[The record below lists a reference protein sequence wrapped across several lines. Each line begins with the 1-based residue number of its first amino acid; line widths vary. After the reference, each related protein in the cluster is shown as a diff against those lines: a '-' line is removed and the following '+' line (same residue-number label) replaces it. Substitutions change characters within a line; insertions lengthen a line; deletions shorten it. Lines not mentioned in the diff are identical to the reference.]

1 MERLRSLIELEKIS
15 QTDAEKLLH
24 LIPDSFCQHRSW
36 GYGQVK
42 KWDLVSEGITVDFES
57 KAAHVLQFEFAAQ
70 SLTPLFEEHIYALKR
85 TDLDR
90 VKKMAQEEP
99 LALIELVIK
108 SLGSSATS
116 SAIEKM
122 LCPDVISASSWKKWW
137 EATRRAMKKEDRFVI
152 PLSKTTPLK
161 VLETSQNKKITLT
174 EAAEVKGLLPQ
185 LDAAEALLLQATKLK
200 QEKGAL
206 EIFIRLIESSLRK
219 ITSSQKAQALKLVLV
234 RDELAKIAGIEP
246 GIPTIQII
254 HEVERDLGSFIVGL
268 STERQLAVL
277 RAIKE
282 AEPYTWAAAVL
293 KLLNVASAR
302 LAGVI
307 RDFFRQ
313 ENQWDVFLEG
323 VKRSAREQSLSSEV
337 LAWILKNRKG
347 DFKSFIEPRLFNT
360 LIAAI
365 EQDQIG
371 DRKSVKLR
379 DLVLSDKTLLTDLV
393 KEADLDAVRDVTR
406 GLILTAVFD
415 EMDKR
420 SLLARLIKLYPEV
433 QDIVNSASQKGRA
446 ATRAKEETDI
456 AAAQEA
462 LIVSWESL
470 EKRKLELD
478 DLIQKKIPANTQ
490 EIAVA
495 RSYGDLRENS
505 EFKFAKEQQRVLSR
519 RRAELEQEILRAKG
533 TDFRQVDTSHV
544 GVGTRVTLK
553 SDQGEETYTILGAWD
568 GNPEKKILSYLTP
581 LAKALQGKKVG
592 EKATIPGAEGQDK
605 KITIQKIEPFV
616 KD

>member
-1 MERLRSLIELEKIS
+1 MERLRPLIELEKIS
-15 QTDAEKLLH
+15 QTDAEKLLY
-24 LIPDSFCQHRSW
+24 LIPDSFCLHRSW
-36 GYGQVK
+36 GYGKVK
-42 KWDLVSEGITVDFES
+42 KWDLVSEGVTVDFES
-57 KAAHVLQFEFAAQ
+57 KAGHVMQFEFAAQ
-70 SLTPLFEEHIYALKR
+70 SLTPLSAEHIYSLKR
-85 TDLDR
+85 TDLER

-99 LALIELVIK
+99 LVLIELVIK
-108 SLGSSATS
+108 SLASGATS
-116 SAIEKM
+116 SGIEKM
-122 LCPDVISASSWKKWW
+122 LSPDVIPSAGWKKWW
-137 EATRRAMKKEDRFVI
+137 ESTRRAMKKEDRFMV

-161 VLETSQNKKITLT
+161 VLETSQNKKITLS
-174 EAAEVKGLLPQ
+174 EATEVKGLLPQ
-185 LDAAEALLLQATKLK
+185 LDAAEALLLQAAKLK
-200 QEKGAL
+200 QDKGTL

-219 ITSSQKAQALKLVLV
+219 ITASQKGQALKLVLV
-234 RDELAKIAGIEP
+234 RDELVKVAGIEP

-254 HEVERDLGSFIVGL
+254 HEVERDLGSFLAGL
-268 STERQLAVL
+268 STERQTAVL
-277 RAIKE
+277 RTIKE

-307 RDFFRQ
+307 RDFFKQ

-337 LAWILKNRKG
+337 LGWILKNRKG
-347 DFKSFIEPRLFNT
+347 DFKTLIEPRLFNT

-371 DRKSVKLR
+371 ERKSAKLR

-393 KEADLDAVRDVTR
+393 KEADSDAVRDVTR
-406 GLILTAVFD
+406 GLLLTAVFD

-446 ATRAKEETDI
+446 AARAKEEAEL
-456 AAAQEA
+456 AAAHEA

-490 EIAVA
+490 EISVA

-533 TDFRQVDTSHV
+533 TDFREVDASHV
-544 GVGTRVTLK
+544 GIGTKVTLK
-553 SDQGEETYTILGAWD
+553 SDEGIETYTILGAWD
-568 GNPEKKILSYLTP
+568 GEPEKKILSYLTP
-581 LAKALQGKKVG
+581 LAKALQGKQVG
-592 EKATIPGAEGQDK
+592 EKASIPGAEGHDK
-605 KITIQKIEPFV
+605 KITIQKIEPFIN
-616 KD
+616 D